1 MNIHPVSL
9 ILKLT
14 ERQSLKFN
22 FQFVYEKSIMNYF
35 VSSNYTTQKCHPLK
49 PILLYSL
56 NLTKTF
62 NCVSFKS

>member
-35 VSSNYTTQKCHPLK
+35 VSSNYTTQKCHPF
-49 PILLYSL
+49 
-56 NLTKTF
+56 LTKTF
-62 NCVSFKS
+62 NCLSFKS